1 MKKRLVFAGLAVCAA
16 AVPAEVIVDFTRDA
30 DKVHLVGGAYTNA
43 SDRARQVEA
52 TPKGLR
58 MTFDSD
64 RMKADR
70 WNTVAIDSSLGA
82 AHDWTGREVDLVM
95 RERSLVGVTR
105 GMVLNFT
112 DRDGETFQYQPCG
125 IEEDLVTDE
134 VIVSFRIDDSF
145 RGKAWSVKR
154 NGVPDAPLR
163 LISLNGHFS
172 GPGRDREMT
181 LVRIEGHAAA
191 GPVERGLTLV
201 EPISTDTTYPGAR
214 PFRRAESVTLHVA
227 PAFCGTAV
235 LAVSENNMRSAA
247 EGVKK
252 TLSCT
257 TTVPTET
264 LVFKSDLPMTRAYHY
279 LGTEF
284 RPAPGSPRGPFRVVS
299 AEGRCRSTAAEAFRL
314 TIETGNPL
322 HIVRTER
329 PAERPV
335 LMVRNPAAQRLR
347 WKTSICL
354 SDAFGRVLTIPFDRA
369 VEPGETVRVDV
380 PWPLPAKGIWFVTA
394 QVEGEDGSRARQRK
408 EFAWIDLHERT
419 PQVEMPKFRCGIH
432 YHGIRYLPD
441 LVDPTIEAMVSA
453 GAKFTRTD
461 YGFMFGD
468 VYRREGAADWSL
480 ADDLLKRMRSAGL
493 SLEIIVGGT
502 PGWAVDPD
510 FAAAT
515 KGMRRAGCRPA
526 RPGLFR
532 AFCREIAARYGRQID
547 YYEIGNE
554 WDITS
559 PKVLP
564 PDEALRMQ
572 REAYEGIHAGCP
584 EAIVTPNGWAY
595 ASSKGL
601 MPDTHNPGLIEK
613 FAEHPE
619 LYDAWSVH
627 CHGPFG
633 SYVERLQDEF
643 LPLREKTA
651 LRSRPWISGETALSN
666 FGTSE
671 IEVARAV
678 WMKILYAWAW
688 GARDYIWYNLRATG
702 WLPGREPDYGLISAD
717 FHPRAGYAAFAALT
731 TVFQGLD
738 FDRRLISAPPL
749 QVLAFKGEKP
759 GFRGR
764 VVAFWQTSGSRT
776 IGLATDAVSAVVSD
790 HMGNRTP
797 VAVKD
802 GKVTLTAELD
812 PKALLLEGA
821 SWVALDGADR

>member
-1 MKKRLVFAGLAVCAA
+1 MRKCIFAVGLMACAGA
-16 AVPAEVIVDFTRDA
+16 ASAEALVDFVRDV
-30 DKVHLVGGAYTNA
+30 DKVRLTGGVYTNA
-43 SDRARQVEA
+43 ADRAKQVEA

-58 MTFDSD
+58 MTFDSE

-70 WNTVAIDSSLGA
+70 WNAVSIDAALGA
-82 AHDWTGREVDLVM
+82 ARDWKGLEVDLVM

-105 GMVLNFT
+105 GMVLNFM
-112 DRDGETFQYQPCG
+112 DRDGEIFQYQPCG

-134 VIVSFRIDDSF
+134 VIVSFRVDDPF
-145 RGKAWSVKR
+145 RGKAWAVKR

-163 LISLNGHFS
+163 LISLNGHFA

-181 LVRIEGHAAA
+181 LVRIERRASENAA
-191 GPVERGLTLV
+191 ERSLTLV
-201 EPISTDTTYPGAR
+201 EPVSVDTTYPGAR
-214 PFRRAESVTLHVA
+214 PFRRAESLTLRVT

-235 LAVSENNMRSAA
+235 MTVSENNMRSAA
-247 EGVKK
+247 EGMKK
-252 TLSCT
+252 TLTCT
-257 TTVPTET
+257 TNVPTET
-264 LVFKSDLPMTRAYHY
+264 LVFKTDLPMSRAYHY
-279 LGTEF
+279 LGTQF
-284 RPAPGSPRGPFRVVS
+284 RPASGASCGAYRVVS
-299 AEGRCRSTAAEAFRL
+299 AEGCFRSTAAEAFRL
-314 TIETGNPL
+314 SVETGNPL
-322 HIVRTER
+322 HIARTEK

-335 LMVRNPAAQRLR
+335 IWVRNPAGQRLR
-347 WKTSICL
+347 WKTTLCL
-354 SDAFGRVLTIPFDRA
+354 SDAFGRKLEIPFDRT
-369 VEPGETVRVDV
+369 VGPGEAVRVDV

-394 QVEGEDGSRARQRK
+394 QVEGEDGSRARHRTG
-408 EFAWIDLHERT
+408 FAWIDLHERT
-419 PQVEMPKFRCGIH
+419 PQTEMPKFRCGIH

-468 VYRREGAADWSL
+468 VYRREGVADWSL
-480 ADDLLKRMRSAGL
+480 ADDLLKRMRAAGL

-502 PGWAVDPD
+502 PAWAVDPVV
-510 FAAAT
+510 AAT
-515 KGMRRAGCRPA
+515 AKGLRRQGCCPS

-584 EAIVTPNGWAY
+584 EAIVIPNGWGY
-595 ASSKGL
+595 VTSKGL
-601 MPDTHNPGLIEK
+601 SPETHNPGLIER
-613 FAEHPE
+613 FAAHPE
-619 LYDAWSVH
+619 LYDAWSIH
-627 CHGPFG
+627 SHGPFRT
-633 SYVERLQDEF
+633 YVERLQGEF
-643 LPLREKTA
+643 LPLRDTTA
-651 LRSRPWISGETALSN
+651 LKARPWISGETALSN

-671 IEVARAV
+671 IVVARAV
-678 WMKILYAWAW
+678 WEKILYAWAW

-702 WLPGREPDYGLISAD
+702 WLPGREPDYGLITAD

-738 FDRRLISAPPL
+738 FDRRLVSEPPL
-749 QVLAFKGEKP
+749 HVLAFKGEKP

-764 VVAFWQTSGSRT
+764 VVAFWQTAGTRRVR
-776 IGLATDAVSAVVSD
+776 LVTDAASAVLCD
-790 HMGNRTP
+790 HMGNRAP
-797 VAVKD
+797 FPLKD
-802 GKVTLTAELD
+802 GMVTLETGVD

-821 SWVALDGADR
+821 SWVALD